1 MKNEKIARDTT
12 MRTANIRVSAENVA
26 KVDNEA
32 LGVKAGDI
40 ITYTK
45 EDIINTLEEWSK
57 TKHFD
62 YYLIEHNDDAEN
74 KHYHIVI
81 NFADNSVCK
90 FSVLKKKFPY
100 GDIETCQHGVKNCVQ
115 YLVHMNNPEKYQY
128 SWDDVVTNNS
138 AQLEL
143 YKVPTR
149 HTQDAKLNFIIHQI
163 LCGEIKEY
171 EITQKI
177 DSALYIRYGNRIA
190 KAFEYANESA
200 FIDTARD
207 VQVYVLQGP
216 ARIGKSSFCK
226 IWAKKHGKSIAFSS
240 TGKHPFDEYRGQEV
254 FVFDDYNHKQ
264 TSIQDMKKLLDP
276 HSNAG
281 VSARYH
287 NKSFR
292 DVDTIFICTN
302 VPITEWYDKQ
312 PIEDREAIFKRIS
325 YVLDF
330 KTISPDYIS
339 TYTVNEVTG
348 DGILKPKDDCE
359 RKIDL
364 KKYFNPSSDM
374 DRKERFLEEIEA
386 L

>member
-1 MKNEKIARDTT
+1 MKNEKITRDTT
-12 MRTANIRVSAENVA
+12 MRTANIRVSAENIA
-26 KVDNEA
+26 RVDNEA

-40 ITYTK
+40 INYAK
-45 EDIINTLEEWSK
+45 EDIVNILEEWSK

-90 FSVLKKKFPY
+90 FSVLKKRFPY

-115 YLVHMNNPEKYQY
+115 YLVHMNDPEKYQY
-128 SWDDVVTNNS
+128 SWDDVVTNNTT
-138 AQLEL
+138 QLEL
-143 YKVPTR
+143 YKIPTR
-149 HTQDAKLNFIIHQI
+149 HTQDAKLNFIIQQI

-207 VQVYVLQGP
+207 VQIYVLQGP
-216 ARIGKSSFCK
+216 ARIGKSSFCR

-254 FVFDDYNHKQ
+254 FVFDDYDYRI

-302 VPITEWYDKQ
+302 VPITEWYAKQ
-312 PIEDREAIFKRIS
+312 PKEDREAIFKRIS

-330 KTISPDYIS
+330 KTISPDFVS
-339 TYTVNEVTG
+339 TYTVNELTG
-348 DGILKPKDDCE
+348 DGILKPKGE
-359 RKIDL
+359 NKIDL
-364 KKYFNPSSDM
+364 KKYFNPTSDM
-374 DRKERFLEEIEA
+374 DRKERFLKEIEA